1 MPAVTKK
8 RPPMEAEP
16 GEGKLHEKGES
27 PEEETR
33 EGAEPVDAPRRG
45 SKTNR
50 KRSAKNANS
59 TKAPMDGDCG
69 CGGKK
74 GASCDGN
81 CGSYA
86 KKMDALTPQEY
97 LTACELGIQ
106 GRSRSYIRAR
116 LDTAMN
122 LTPSTLRADLKC
134 GNGSISEG
142 EKCTKGT
149 AQKVRASSTSRV
161 RKPKV
166 STGQRIVRGVTSG
179 LAFYSG
185 LSNAERAGRLLSQ
198 GNIEGALMA
207 GGSAVGS
214 LSATHSYSQGKYLQ
228 GLGREAAGLAGGVGA
243 AAGYGAVRGFQRAG
257 GSQKVKNYAQ
267 TNWGK
272 PMSNAW
278 KKAKYRAG
286 SVNVTATRV
295 TEGPSLLR
303 GRRDSVYASGFTP
316 DLAQLSI

>member
-33 EGAEPVDAPRRG
+33 EGAEPDDAPRRG

-74 GASCDGN
+74 GTSCDGN
-81 CGSYA
+81 CGGYA

-106 GRSRSYIRAR
+106 SRSRSYIRAR
-116 LDTAMN
+116 LDVAER
-122 LTPSTLRADLKC
+122 LDLKC
-134 GNGSISEG
+134 GNGAISEG
-142 EKCTKGT
+142 EKCTKGA
-149 AQKVRASSTSRV
+149 AQKVQAAPAQGGGKA

-166 STGQRIVRGVTSG
+166 STGQRILRGVTSG
-179 LAFYSG
+179 MAFYSG
-185 LSNAERAGRLLSQ
+185 LSNAERAGRLLAQ
-198 GNIEGALMA
+198 GKVEGALMA

-214 LSATHSYSQGKYLQ
+214 LTAAGSYSQGKYLQ
-228 GLGREAAGLAGGVGA
+228 GMGREAAGIAGGIGA

-257 GSQKVKNYAQ
+257 GPQKVGNYARAK
-267 TNWGK
+267 WG
-272 PMSNAW
+272 PMNEAW

-286 SVNVTATRV
+286 SVNVKATRV
-295 TEGPSLLR
+295 SESPALLR
-303 GRRDSVYASGFTP
+303 GRRDSIYAAGFTA
-316 DLAQLSI
+316 DLAQLAI